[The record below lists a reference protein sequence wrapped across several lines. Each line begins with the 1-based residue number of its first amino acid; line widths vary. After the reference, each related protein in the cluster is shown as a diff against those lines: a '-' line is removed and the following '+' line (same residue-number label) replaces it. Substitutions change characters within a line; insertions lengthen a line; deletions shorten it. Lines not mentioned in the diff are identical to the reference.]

1 MRKLRVSCKA
11 AIVSS
16 LPGNALCPTGT
27 CLSFFP
33 IFRRIGL
40 RISVTSLSFSLLGS
54 FFFSFSLLLAEG
66 SVRSQL
72 YLGQPLSKEIGPSL
86 SGFRGSDPNGT
97 QLTLSLF
104 LIPPPFLRWMQRVA
118 EVGDYAP
125 QGFLKFSSKEGSLW
139 LTLLM
144 TTVFG
149 STVWSISQVV
159 SDSSSEMLGSIFQ
172 KILIS

>member
-1 MRKLRVSCKA
+1 MKEQRVLCKVV
-11 AIVSS
+11 IISS
-16 LPGNALCPTGT
+16 LPGSVLCPPGT

-118 EVGDYAP
+118 EVADYAP
-125 QGFLKFSSKEGSLW
+125 QGFLKFSLKEGSLW

-144 TTVFG
+144 TTIFG